1 MKQKTYAQPAS
12 TSWNLKGF
20 YFVDS
25 LMHFYRRKP
34 SVFPAIS
41 KKKLGTQLALTKK
54 MGSPSL
60 HKAAKCYPHVIAHF
74 DEIIQLTLYYLVKKR
89 RVDAHLISL

>member
-1 MKQKTYAQPAS
+1 MKQKPYAQPAS
-12 TSWNLKGF
+12 TSWNLKEF

-25 LMHFYRRKP
+25 LMPFYRRKP

-60 HKAAKCYPHVIAHF
+60 HKAAKCYPHLIAHF
-74 DEIIQLTLYYLVKKR
+74 DESIQLAYTILLR
-89 RVDAHLISL
+89 REEWMRI